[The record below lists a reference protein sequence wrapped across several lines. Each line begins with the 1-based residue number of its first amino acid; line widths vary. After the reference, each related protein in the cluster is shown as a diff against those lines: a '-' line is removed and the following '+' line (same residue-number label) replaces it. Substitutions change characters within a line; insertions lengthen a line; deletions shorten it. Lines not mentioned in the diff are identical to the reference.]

1 MTESESVA
9 LPLGDAPLTN
19 AIITDLG
26 FLVKTFLEI
35 SFTIFM
41 KNLRIRLILRIFG
54 ETYAVILKKP
64 KVFLKIRLKFHPLCD
79 IIGKSSDGSTGS
91 ISARGTAG

>member
-41 KNLRIRLILRIFG
+41 KNLRIRLILRIFW
-54 ETYAVILKKP
+54 ETYAVI
-64 KVFLKIRLKFHPLCD
+64 
-79 IIGKSSDGSTGS
+79 
-91 ISARGTAG
+91 